1 MKLHFCW
8 RNKTDIYLL
17 SLWRDATEREL
28 GDCSLSAAGLAL
40 ETNLPHAAVKS

>member
-17 SLWRDATEREL
+17 SLIGGMRQKGNWVTALCQLQGLHWRQIHPTL
-28 GDCSLSAAGLAL
+28 Q
-40 ETNLPHAAVKS
+40 